1 MIWDGRLPRARRPHN
16 HGISDLGFT
25 LALARV
31 IMLTFGCVEPQQR
44 QWVTLQHDDM
54 DRAQRDEYECRVE
67 NTYMPAPMMLYGPLG
82 GGALGVPLQGEPQLN
97 YTSYS
102 KCMGIRGYTLQ

>member
-1 MIWDGRLPRARRPHN
+1 MRPAIFPRADRR
-16 HGISDLGFT
+16 SRM
-25 LALARV
+25 AKKKV
-31 IMLTFGCVEPQQR
+31 
-44 QWVTLQHDDM
+44 
-54 DRAQRDEYECRVE
+54 DRDGEHVY
-67 NTYMPAPMMLYGPLG
+67 G